1 LSEEDARRRK
11 SCDAS
16 GRGWLPSEARRFT
29 RLWSI
34 VLLHGLGTIDDL
46 CRDGE
51 ASGRPFVSR
60 DRLHVLDEVRRL
72 AREGSSA

>member
-1 LSEEDARRRK
+1 LSEEDALRRR

-16 GRGWLPSEARRFT
+16 EREWLPSEMRLFT
-29 RLWSI
+29 RLTSI
-34 VLLHGLGTIDDL
+34 VLFHGLEAIDDL

-60 DRLHVLDEVRRL
+60 DRLHVLDEVRRI